1 MLNWIWLVLVLGSV
15 IVAAF
20 TGRMEDLT
28 QTSMESAKEAVL
40 LSIGL
45 IGVMAFWLGLMRVAQ
60 DGGLLQVVSR
70 GVRPVMRRLFPEIP
84 EDHPSMSMMIM
95 NIASNMLGLGNAAT
109 PFGLKAMME
118 LNRLNP
124 APGVATNAMC
134 LFLAINTS
142 NVALFPLGAMAMR
155 ASAGSLD
162 VGGIMVPTFLATSLS
177 TVVAIVSV
185 KFLER
190 LPRYKAPSFSGPV
203 VSEEVSRTD
212 LSQETPAPS
221 ELVSIPRWVKIMVSG
236 VTVGGIFSGFV
247 YYVIHSPL
255 DFWDLARDFSS
266 HWLIPLLIV
275 SLVLYGFLKGVKIYE
290 SLVEGAKEGFSVA
303 MRIIPYLVA
312 ILVAVGLFRA
322 SGALDFLVTL
332 LTPLT
337 SFIGM
342 PAETLPMALLR
353 PLSGSGAFA
362 VMTETMKIYGPDS
375 LIGYIVSTIQ
385 GSTETTF
392 YILAVYCGA
401 ISVKNVR
408 HALPAC
414 LMADLAGILAAVWL
428 CRLFFL

>member
-95 NIASNMLGLGNAAT
+95 NIASNMLGLCNAAT

-266 HWLIPLLIV
+266 HWLISLLI
-275 SLVLYGFLKGVKIYE
+275 
-290 SLVEGAKEGFSVA
+290 
-303 MRIIPYLVA
+303 
-312 ILVAVGLFRA
+312 
-322 SGALDFLVTL
+322 
-332 LTPLT
+332 
-337 SFIGM
+337 
-342 PAETLPMALLR
+342 
-353 PLSGSGAFA
+353 
-362 VMTETMKIYGPDS
+362 
-375 LIGYIVSTIQ
+375 LI
-385 GSTETTF
+385 
-392 YILAVYCGA
+392 
-401 ISVKNVR
+401 
-408 HALPAC
+408 
-414 LMADLAGILAAVWL
+414 
-428 CRLFFL
+428 FFLYFFYLKIT